1 MTKQDLI
8 DRVFRTKGLPPEVTK
23 KAVSR
28 VVDAVFVQMSE
39 YFVRAKVTRRETP
52 RFTYPGFG
60 TFTKKRRE
68 GRIGRNPQSGAP
80 IEIPS
85 KVTVAF
91 TPGIELKG
99 NLNHKG
105 NHKK

>member
-8 DRVFRTKGLPPEVTK
+8 DRVFRTRGLPPQVTK
-23 KAVSR
+23 KAVGA
-28 VVDAVFVQMSE
+28 VVDAVFTQMSD

-60 TFTKKRRE
+60 TFTKKRRN
-68 GRIGRNPQSGAP
+68 GRTVKNPRSGAP

-85 KVTVAF
+85 RVTVAF
-91 TPGIELKG
+91 SPGQDLRG
-99 NLNHKG
+99 ALN
-105 NHKK
+105 KK

>member
-8 DRVFRTKGLPPEVTK
+8 DRVFRTMGRTKGLPPELTK
-23 KAVSR
+23 KTVTR
-28 VVDAVFVQMSE
+28 LVDAVFCEMGD
-39 YFVRAKVTRRETP
+39 YFIRAKVTRRDTP

-68 GRIGRNPQSGAP
+68 GRIGRNPRDGAP

-85 KVTVAF
+85 RVTLAF
-91 TPGIELKG
+91 APGQELRG
-99 NLNHKG
+99 SLN
-105 NHKK
+105 KK